1 MSNSTLWI
9 VLLRMRIPFIV
20 IIVTYT
26 IAILGLLIIN
36 GMDDKGNIYHMSI
49 FDAFYFIT
57 YTATTIGFGESPY
70 AFTYPQKLW
79 VSFSIYL
86 TVLGWFYGIGTL
98 VSLVQ
103 DKLLLE
109 ELRRAKF
116 KRNVKNLRQSFI
128 IVLGYNSITS
138 AIIKK
143 ALEFDIRTV
152 VIESNESR
160 VNELLLENFTPYVPI
175 LFSDANS
182 PKILEDAGI
191 TKDHCR
197 GLVSLFSDD
206 KLNLKIAVMAKLLN
220 KNLKLVVKA
229 TTVNQAENLL
239 DLGVDIIANP
249 FSIISKEIDVAFKAP
264 NILKLEKWIYKID
277 TLNGHTPRF
286 PVGKYIIC
294 GFGRMG
300 SYLHRRLSDNGIELV
315 FIELDERKLI
325 NYQADNISK
334 IIIGDA
340 DDKEMLT
347 RAGIEDSV
355 AIIAATNDDTTN
367 LSILSSAKRL
377 NSKIMTIAREN
388 DLGHVSM
395 FENSK
400 IDHVFLPA
408 NILINKT
415 TNALINPLSNI
426 FIQEMINK
434 DESWASS
441 LVKRLTQTI
450 DENPLLEEIDI
461 NIHDAPEVYKHLD
474 SGEELSLEIFR
485 TSLHNRE
492 LNNNVVPLVLIRDD
506 EKHLIPQWD
515 MELQKKDK
523 ILFACDEYARHD
535 MQYIAQNIYEFYYAY
550 SGKEKRTILKRIFK

>member
-1 MSNSTLWI
+1 
-9 VLLRMRIPFIV
+9 MRIPFIV

-26 IAILGLLIIN
+26 IAILGLLLID

-116 KRNVKNLRQSFI
+116 KRNVKTLRQSFI
-128 IVLGYNSITS
+128 IVLGYNAITS

-152 VIESNESR
+152 VIESDENR
-160 VNELLLENFTPYVPI
+160 VNELLLENYTPYVPI
-175 LFSDANS
+175 LLSDANS
-182 PKILEDAGI
+182 PRVLENAGI
-191 TKDHCR
+191 KKSHCR

-229 TTVNQAENLL
+229 TTVNQAENLT

-277 TLNGHTPRF
+277 TLNGNTPRF

-315 FIELDERKLI
+315 FIELDENKLI
-325 NYQADNISK
+325 NYKADSVSK
-334 IIIGDA
+334 VIIGDA

-347 RAGIEDSV
+347 RAGISESV

-377 NSKIMTIAREN
+377 NPKIMTIARDN
-388 DLGHVSM
+388 DLGHISM

-415 TNALINPLSNI
+415 TNALINPLSNV
-426 FIQEMINK
+426 FIQTMINK
-434 DESWASS
+434 DETWASS
-441 LVKRLTQTI
+441 LVAKLTQTI
-450 DENPLLEEIDI
+450 DENPLLEEVDI
-461 NIHDAPEVYKHLD
+461 NIHDSPEVYKHLD
-474 SGEELSLEIFR
+474 SGKELKLEIFR

-492 LNNNVVPLVLIRDD
+492 LNNNVVPLVLIRGD
-506 EKHLIPQWD
+506 EKYLIPEWD
-515 MELQKKDK
+515 MNLQKKDK

>member
-1 MSNSTLWI
+1 MI
-9 VLLRMRIPFIV
+9 V
-20 IIVTYT
+20 VTYT
-26 IAILGLLIIN
+26 IAIIGLLSIN
-36 GMDDKGNIYHMSI
+36 GIDDKGNIYHMSI

-57 YTATTIGFGESPY
+57 YTATTIGFGEIPY
-70 AFTYPQKLW
+70 TFTYPQRLW

-86 TVLGWFYGIGTL
+86 TVIGWFYGIGSL
-98 VSLVQ
+98 VSLLQ
-103 DKLLLE
+103 DKLFLA

-116 KRNVKNLRQSFI
+116 IRNIKNIRQNFI
-128 IVLGYNSITS
+128 IVMGYNSITS
-138 AIIKK
+138 AIIKR
-143 ALEFDIRTV
+143 ALEYDIRTV

-160 VNELLLENFTPYVPI
+160 VNDLLLENYTPYVPV
-175 LFSDANS
+175 LLSDANS

-191 TKDHCR
+191 KKTHCK

-206 KLNLKIAVMAKLLN
+206 KLNLKIAVMSKLLN

-239 DLGVDIIANP
+239 DIGVDIIANP

-277 TLNGHTPRF
+277 NLNAHTPKF
-286 PVGKYIIC
+286 PIGKYIIC

-300 SYLHRRLSDNGIELV
+300 NYLQRRLSDNQIELV
-315 FIELDERKLI
+315 FIELDEKKLV
-325 NYQADNISK
+325 NFKKDDVSK
-334 IIIGDA
+334 VLIGDA

-347 RAGIEDSV
+347 KAGIHESV

-367 LSILSSAKRL
+367 LSILSSAKKL
-377 NSKIMTIAREN
+377 NPKIMTIAREN
-388 DLGHVSM
+388 DLGYISM

-400 IDHVFLPA
+400 IDHIFLPS

-434 DESWASS
+434 DEIWASS

-450 DENPLLEEIDI
+450 DENPLLLEIEL
-461 NIHDAPEVYKHLD
+461 NKQDAPEIFKHLTC
-474 SGEELSLEIFR
+474 GLELKLEIFK
-485 TSLHNRE
+485 TSLYNRE
-492 LNNNVVPLVLIRDD
+492 LNNNVVPLALIRGSAIN
-506 EKHLIPQWD
+506 LIPTWD
-515 MELQKKDK
+515 MDLHLHDK
-523 ILFACDEYARHD
+523 ILFACDEHAKND
-535 MQYIAQNIYEFYYAY
+535 MLDIVQNVYEFHYAY